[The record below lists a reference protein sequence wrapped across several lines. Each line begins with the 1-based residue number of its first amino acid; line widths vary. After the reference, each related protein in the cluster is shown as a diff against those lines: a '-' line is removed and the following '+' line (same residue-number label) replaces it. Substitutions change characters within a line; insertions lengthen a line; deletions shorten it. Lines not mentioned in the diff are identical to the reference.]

1 MKKICKHLKEH
12 AMKIIYCEKKEMI
25 PLTHEEND
33 SYENQSVCHTC
44 QKEFIFGIARCSEN
58 MYSKYRRHRD
68 HIHYTGKHRGAVH
81 NICNLRYKTPKE
93 IPTVFHNGSTY
104 DFHFV
109 IQELTKE
116 YEGQFECLGKIV
128 KKYITFSVPIKKKL
142 DNDQSVTY
150 KLKFIDGFRFMST
163 SLSILVNNLSEALYN
178 DKCIGYKSYLD
189 YMSINDDGTQ
199 LILRCFKCK
208 MNCTKN
214 SNKEPTTSFSSTYK
228 FCDEDINKF
237 ILFLRKVVHLYEYMG
252 SWERFY
258 EINNI
263 FIVS

>member
-1 MKKICKHLKEH
+1 MLKK
-12 AMKIIYCEKKEMI
+12 
-25 PLTHEEND
+25 N
-33 SYENQSVCHTC
+33 
-44 QKEFIFGIARCSEN
+44 SE
-58 MYSKYRRHRD
+58 
-68 HIHYTGKHRGAVH
+68 
-81 NICNLRYKTPKE
+81 
-93 IPTVFHNGSTY
+93 
-104 DFHFV
+104 
-109 IQELTKE
+109 
-116 YEGQFECLGKIV
+116 
-128 KKYITFSVPIKKKL
+128 KYITFSVPIKKKL
-142 DNDQSVTY
+142 GNDQSVTY

-237 ILFLRKVVHLYEYMG
+237 ILFLRKVVDLYEYMG